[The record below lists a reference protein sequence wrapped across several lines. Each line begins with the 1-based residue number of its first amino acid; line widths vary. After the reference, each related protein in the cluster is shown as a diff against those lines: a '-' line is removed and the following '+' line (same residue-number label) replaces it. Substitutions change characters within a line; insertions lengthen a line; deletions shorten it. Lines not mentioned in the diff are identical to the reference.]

1 MVNHLAAGCKPG
13 VSPIPWGFSPH
24 QQAIRLT
31 TNSCPTDRRW
41 APAYTENPVSNA
53 TFGSKLL
60 TREEAGE
67 KVMLQVLDLIE
78 YGRSQ
83 TLTAEQ
89 LQVIKSFVNEMLE
102 DN

>member
-1 MVNHLAAGCKPG
+1 M
-13 VSPIPWGFSPH
+13 
-24 QQAIRLT
+24 
-31 TNSCPTDRRW
+31 
-41 APAYTENPVSNA
+41 SNA
-53 TFGSKLL
+53 TFGSKLP

-83 TLTAEQ
+83 TLTVDQ
-89 LQVIKSFVNEMLE
+89 LQVIKSFVDEMLE